1 MTRMRPY
8 IGVMHQQMLNSV
20 AKLISFRVSF
30 VLLMMVEVTAICTA
44 YLPVNF
50 LFHHVEQLGPWNR
63 EQFMF
68 FVFWNQCM
76 FCCHNGLIAPNFWN
90 LSTEIRTGALDF
102 RLLRPLGSVFD
113 VMTAINRPASLI
125 LLPVSVGLLIYYGIQ
140 INLSVTAWIMLPFTF
155 CLAFLVM
162 CLTELNIA
170 FLSFWTKGG
179 DSANFVRMQCQQVQ
193 RWPDF
198 MYPARSRMMF
208 TTVLPVLLS
217 GSFGVGFLF
226 DTSRIDLV
234 GYMLVA
240 VVVFCFLASFVWR
253 LAIRRY
259 ESASS

>member
-1 MTRMRPY
+1 M
-8 IGVMHQQMLNSV
+8 
-20 AKLISFRVSF
+20 AKLMSFRVSF
-30 VLLMMVEVTAICTA
+30 LLLMGVEAAAILTTF
-44 YLPVNF
+44 LPVNF

-68 FVFWNQCM
+68 FVFWIQSM

-90 LSTEIRTGALDF
+90 FSTEIRTGALDF
-102 RLLRPLGSVFD
+102 RLVRPLGSVFD
-113 VMTAINRPASLI
+113 MMTAVNRPASLL
-125 LLPVSVGLLIYYGIQ
+125 LLPVSVGLLIFYGLQ
-140 INLSVTAWIMLPFTF
+140 IDLSLTAWIMMPFTF

-198 MYPARSRMMF
+198 MYPARSRTMF

-234 GYMLVA
+234 GYMLAA
-240 VVVFCFLASFVWR
+240 VVVFWFLASYIWC
-253 LAIRRY
+253 LGIRRY